1 MKKVLIVRFSSI
13 GDIVLTTPV
22 IRCIKKYLPDTELHF
37 LTKSKFELLVK
48 NNPNID
54 KVHTIVNDINEVKTS
69 LKAEDFDFIVD
80 LHKNLRSL
88 RLRLALKKKSYQFPK
103 LNFKK
108 WLLTTFKIN
117 KMPDIHIVDRYF
129 STVSDLGVKND
140 FEGLDYFIPKK
151 DEINLKEYHIHE
163 DFVAYALGAQFHTKR
178 LPASKII
185 ELLHKTNKAVVL
197 LGSVADLPV
206 AREITQACNNAINL
220 CGDLN
225 LNQSASVIKQSQK
238 VIAHDTGLMHI
249 AAAFKKPIISI
260 WGNTVPELGMYPYMP
275 SNPLDYSIHEVKG
288 LSCRPCSKIGSQSCP
303 KKHFDCM
310 NKQDLDKI
318 AVERPD
324 VEVSD
329 KDLDEMFETLQ
340 KQHQTWK
347 ENKRKTKKGDKL
359 TLDFTGR
366 VDGKEFEG
374 GKAEGF
380 ELELG
385 AGRMIPG
392 FEKEITGMKVGEEKT
407 IQVTFPDDYHAEN
420 LKGKDAEFDVV
431 VHKTEGPV
439 LPKVDEEFAKL
450 FGVEEGGVE
459 ALREEVSKNMSR
471 ELSQAVKAKVKEQ
484 VIDGLL
490 EGHEVGLPSALV
502 EQEVDVLRKQAMQRF
517 QGQMDPK
524 NLPELPSDMFKE
536 QAERRVK
543 IGLLLGEVIKVNEL
557 KVDNAKVDELI
568 ATAASAYED
577 PQEVVDYYASNKELM
592 QQMQNVA
599 LEEQAIDF
607 LVAQA
612 KVKNKKA
619 SFKDIM
625 NPEGK

>member
-1 MKKVLIVRFSSI
+1 MQVSVETTQGLGRR
-13 GDIVLTTPV
+13 LTISVPA
-22 IRCIKKYLPDTELHF
+22 DTVDVE
-37 LTKSKFELLVK
+37 VK
-48 NNPNID
+48 N
-54 KVHTIVNDINEVKTS
+54 
-69 LKAEDFDFIVD
+69 
-80 LHKNLRSL
+80 
-88 RLRLALKKKSYQFPK
+88 RLRQVSKTQRINGFRPGKVPPSVIQKRYGKSVRQEVAGEIMQRSFVDAIVAE
-103 LNFKK
+103 
-108 WLLTTFKIN
+108 KIN
-117 KMPDIHIVDRYF
+117 PAGRP
-129 STVSDLGVKND
+129 S
-140 FEGLDYFIPKK
+140 
-151 DEINLKEYHIHE
+151 
-163 DFVAYALGAQFHTKR
+163 FVAKSNEDGKALEFEATFEIY
-178 LPASKII
+178 PEV
-185 ELLHKTNKAVVL
+185 ELK
-197 LGSVADLPV
+197 
-206 AREITQACNNAINL
+206 
-220 CGDLN
+220 
-225 LNQSASVIKQSQK
+225 
-238 VIAHDTGLMHI
+238 
-249 AAAFKKPIISI
+249 
-260 WGNTVPELGMYPYMP
+260 
-275 SNPLDYSIHEVKG
+275 
-288 LSCRPCSKIGSQSCP
+288 
-303 KKHFDCM
+303 
-310 NKQDLDKI
+310 DLDKI